1 MLVGW
6 TGNVSLNWQ
15 KLVETCQIILR
26 YVPLVAPYST
36 PSITGG
42 ITGGAMDLVTK
53 VEAAR
58 RLQLSLDT
66 IERRLR
72 RGELKGHKQ
81 PRPGGFTWLIEVPEE
96 PPHTSSTQGGIP
108 PLDTPAPNAEIVRLE
123 ELVEV
128 LKNEVAESR
137 RQSQAQS
144 EAYQQQLE
152 SKDKQIEQLHVLL
165 QQAQAALPAP
175 RDNHSWWRF
184 WQR

>member
-1 MLVGW
+1 V
-6 TGNVSLNWQ
+6 
-15 KLVETCQIILR
+15 
-26 YVPLVAPYST
+26 
-36 PSITGG
+36 
-42 ITGGAMDLVTK
+42 DLVTK

-96 PPHTSSTQGGIP
+96 PLHTLGNLGGIP
-108 PLDTPAPNAEIVRLE
+108 PADTPAGPPAPNAEIVRLE

-128 LKNEVAESR
+128 LKDEVAESR

-144 EAYQQQLE
+144 EAYHQQLE
-152 SKDKQIEQLHVLL
+152 AKDKQIEQLHVLL
-165 QQAQAALPAP
+165 QQAALPAP
-175 RDNHSWWRF
+175 RNNRPWWRR
-184 WQR
+184 WWGDG

>member
-1 MLVGW
+1 
-6 TGNVSLNWQ
+6 
-15 KLVETCQIILR
+15 
-26 YVPLVAPYST
+26 
-36 PSITGG
+36 
-42 ITGGAMDLVTK
+42 MDLVTK

-96 PPHTSSTQGGIP
+96 PLHTPSTQGGIP
-108 PLDTPAPNAEIVRLE
+108 PADTPADPPAPNTEIVRLE

-128 LKNEVAESR
+128 LKDEVAESR

-152 SKDKQIEQLHVLL
+152 AKDKQIEQLHVLL

-175 RDNHSWWRF
+175 KEDRPSWWRF

>member
-1 MLVGW
+1 
-6 TGNVSLNWQ
+6 
-15 KLVETCQIILR
+15 
-26 YVPLVAPYST
+26 
-36 PSITGG
+36 
-42 ITGGAMDLVTK
+42 MDLVTK

-72 RGELKGHKQ
+72 RGELKGHKE
-81 PRPGGFTWLIEVPEE
+81 PRPGGFTWLIEVPGE
-96 PPHTSSTQGGIP
+96 PLHTSGTQGGIP
-108 PLDTPAPNAEIVRLE
+108 PLDTPADPPAPNAEIVRLE

-128 LKNEVAESR
+128 LKDEVAESR

-152 SKDKQIEQLHVLL
+152 AKDKQIGQLHILL

-175 RDNHSWWRF
+175 RDNRPWWRF
-184 WQR
+184 WRR